1 MDSGYGPRRPPDRP
15 GGGPRAIW
23 APGGVSGVIYTPR
36 HGHGTIGGNIYLV
49 YGRYMVGLWGL
60 LYTVLESTSGWSRT
74 DATDMYTRI
83 HMTTGLPG
91 TVYTPGMGWEARWQ
105 P

>member
-1 MDSGYGPRRPPDRP
+1 
-15 GGGPRAIW
+15 
-23 APGGVSGVIYTPR
+23 
-36 HGHGTIGGNIYLV
+36 
-49 YGRYMVGLWGL
+49 MVGLWGL

-91 TVYTPGMGWEARWQ
+91 TVYTRGMGWEQWEARWQ